1 MGNEPMKK
9 NLTLR
14 IGEFARIGQVSV
26 ATLRYYDEYGLLK
39 PNVLDADT
47 GYRSYTFAQ
56 LPRLNRILALKELG
70 FPLEQ
75 IAQLLEKDI
84 PFEYLRQMFALK
96 QAQTQEIIEAEQ
108 VRLLRLEVRLRQIE
122 QEGVMPKYDV
132 LLKQVDPLLIASIRE
147 IIPLGTKLGRSHE
160 KILTYLEQQRVP
172 YSSPRILLLHSRY
185 KWYDDSMGID
195 VEAAVPLT
203 AAVAKDEQVNVRT
216 LQGGLMACTVHT
228 GSNVAL
234 GQAYAALH
242 QWLEENKYQIV
253 DVPRQLHLQH
263 VSGTDAPGYVTELQ
277 FPVQKQ

>member
-1 MGNEPMKK
+1 MRKH
-9 NLTLR
+9 LTLR

-26 ATLRYYDEYGLLK
+26 ATLRYYDQFGLLK
-39 PNVLDADT
+39 PDALDLDS
-47 GYRSYTFAQ
+47 GYRFYTLDQ

-84 PFEYLRQMFALK
+84 PLEHLRQMFALK
-96 QAQTQEIIEAEQ
+96 QAQTQGIIEAEKA
-108 VRLLRLEVRLRQIE
+108 RLLRLEARLRQIE
-122 QEGVMPKYDV
+122 QEGIMPKYDV
-132 LLKQVDPLLIASIRE
+132 LLKQVDPLLVASIRE
-147 IIPLGTKLGRSHE
+147 IIPLGTEPGQSHE
-160 KILTYLEQQRVP
+160 KILTYLEQQRIP

-185 KWYDDSMGID
+185 KWYDDNMGID
-195 VEAAVPLT
+195 AEAAVPLT
-203 AAVAKDEQVNVRT
+203 ATVVENEQVNIRT

-263 VSGTDAPGYVTELQ
+263 VSGTDAPAYVTELQ